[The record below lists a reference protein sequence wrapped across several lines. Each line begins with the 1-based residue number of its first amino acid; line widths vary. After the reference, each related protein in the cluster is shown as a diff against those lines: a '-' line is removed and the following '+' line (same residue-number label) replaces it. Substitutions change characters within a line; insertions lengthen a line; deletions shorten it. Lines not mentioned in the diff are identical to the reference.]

1 MSRALASLR
10 INNTYS
16 NIIIMYLIIHVLLGL
31 CQFILQFAD
40 DPLSTDSSLLHHS
53 KVLSSISILHL

>member
-1 MSRALASLR
+1 
-10 INNTYS
+10 
-16 NIIIMYLIIHVLLGL
+16 MYLIIHVLLGL